1 MSGLEIQTAQ
11 NVTLQY
17 APKSIGDR
25 IGAFLSEINRET
37 ANMKPVL
44 KVEKKIK
51 DTLKITSSLPSLKFL
66 YTIIEDH
73 NYITTR

>member
-25 IGAFLSEINRET
+25 IGTFLLEINRET